1 MRQSHR
7 ILLVLLI
14 AVGSALVLSALV
26 PTHARAAN
34 IYIDG
39 LWDIQDDKVFTGDTI
54 TVKGDIWIRHGG
66 SLTLRDST
74 LEVDSRDGDIKTI
87 TVNASG
93 NLYVYHST
101 IKNRFNYRYF
111 FNVYND
117 TVFKDSTV
125 QQLFGWDQNPGGIR
139 LLGGSSH
146 LFDHCT
152 ITNSSTYGIFTRR
165 PVILNETT
173 FSWCDWADLQI
184 GTSGQLDDMSFVVRN
199 CTFLGW
205 DQQHFGVG
213 VYAPD
218 GYSGQFRRYLN
229 VSYCTFT
236 HHSYGLI
243 LSSDWG
249 NGALSANN
257 NYFDQCSYGSYIVVN
272 SVAVQMHNNRYKVAY
287 GGVGM
292 YLYQGSYG
300 SMTVSHEDYRAAY
313 EDTGYGIIL
322 EGIGSVHHRLVD
334 VSIWHTYYGITS
346 AFGPVEVR
354 DSYLATTGVN
364 FDVSGGSEMD
374 IYTTQHKMGSG
385 FVEDSGGRITA
396 WQRLNISRV
405 RWSDGTAITDG
416 LVHLLNETDH
426 DIGTINLTDE
436 WRFLDFKRW
445 EVKRSY
451 SWVNERVFAALL
463 DIDTYFRAPELDI
476 MVTGPQ
482 EIVFTDDYVPRL
494 TADGMSAGMYF
505 DTWDIALAG
514 GVVER
519 GRGLDR
525 VETTIDGGAH
535 WAYAQVVGER
545 WTSTYSRL
553 PDGLYDVSIR
563 AIDRAG
569 NKAQLDFPKVIVDT
583 HPPFIDIYT
592 EVPAATNVSRLHL
605 EGRTEGGATI
615 FIGNMVVRPDAA
627 GYFRFDYPLVEGANG
642 LVLLAKDRVGNT
654 NQTVMSVIL
663 DTIPPTLTVTSP
675 PDGLYTRDTGVFL
688 SGRTEDDATVTV
700 DGVRVNVVR
709 GSFTRQ
715 LTLAEGRWDIVV
727 RATDVAGNSQSR
739 TLTVTVDIS
748 PPMLAIDTPA
758 GGRADTAEDKYFITG
773 RTDPDIG
780 NVYINGENRT
790 TLPGEFAIEVPLLE
804 GANSFKFVAMDRAGN
819 RAEVTVVITKD
830 TQPPQYTIEVTARN
844 GTITPVGTERYSST
858 DTVTLH
864 VDVNEEAIFT
874 VGQVDHQGSGVLAFD
889 VTLREG
895 RNDIAVEVKD
905 ARNNIAPRFQY
916 TVWYDPVP
924 PNLVISKPISGSK
937 TSSPEVVIAGA
948 TDDGQN
954 KVWVNNVPAGVRA
967 DGTFEITLPLD
978 WGENKFALRAKDKA
992 GNERTASLTVIRE
1005 EAKTVQKSPV
1015 AGYAAFLVVGLVIGF
1030 VVMFALARSKSGGK
1044 GPEGRSDG
1052 PPPPKAPPS
1061 PPPASPPKGGWEEM

>member
-1 MRQSHR
+1 M
-7 ILLVLLI
+7 LLVLLI
-14 AVGSALVLSALV
+14 AIGSALVLSAIV
-26 PTHARAAN
+26 SSHARAADV
-34 IYIDG
+34 YIDG

-54 TVKGDIWIRHGG
+54 TVKGDIWIRNGG

-74 LEVDSRDGDIKTI
+74 LEVDSREGDIKTL
-87 TVNASG
+87 TVNSTG

-111 FNVYND
+111 FDVYND
-117 TVFKDSTV
+117 TEFKDSTV
-125 QQLFGWDQNPGGIR
+125 QQLFGWDQVPGGIR
-139 LLGGSSH
+139 LLGGDSH

-152 ITNSSTYGIFTRR
+152 ITNSSTYGILTRR

-173 FSWCDWADLQI
+173 FSWCNWADFQI
-184 GTSGQLDDMSFVVRN
+184 GTAGQLDDMNFVVRN

-213 VYAPD
+213 VYVPD
-218 GYSGQFRRYLN
+218 SYSGQFRRYLN

-243 LSSDWG
+243 LQAGWG
-249 NGALSANN
+249 NGALSADH
-257 NYFDQCSYGSYIVVN
+257 NYFDQCSYGSYFEVN
-272 SVAVQMHNNRYKVAY
+272 SVAVTMQNNRYKVSY

-300 SMTVSHEDYRAAY
+300 SMTVTHEDLRAAA

-322 EGIGSVHHRLVD
+322 EGVGSVHHRLVD

-346 AFGPVEVR
+346 SYGAAEVR

-364 FDVSGGSEMD
+364 FDVSGGATID
-374 IYTTQHKMGSG
+374 VYTTQHKIGSG

-396 WQRLNISRV
+396 WQRLNISKV
-405 RWSDGTAITDG
+405 RWSDGTAITTG
-416 LVHLLNETDH
+416 LVHLLNETDY

-445 EVKRSY
+445 EVRRSY

-463 DIDTYFRAPELDI
+463 DNDTYFRAPELDI

-494 TADGMSAGMYF
+494 TAPGMSAGMYI
-505 DTWDIALAG
+505 DRTYIALAG

-535 WAYAQVVGER
+535 WAYAHVAGER
-545 WTSTYSRL
+545 WTNAYSML

-569 NKAQLDFPKVIVDT
+569 NRAQLDFPKVIVDT
-583 HPPFIDIYT
+583 HPPFIDIYST
-592 EVPAATNVSRLHL
+592 VPTATNVSRLHL
-605 EGRTEGGATI
+605 EGRTEGGATLY
-615 FIGNMVVRPDAA
+615 IGNMVVKPDAL
-627 GYFRFDYPLVEGANG
+627 GYFRFDYPLAEGANG

-663 DTIPPTLTVTSP
+663 DTIPPPLTITSP
-675 PDGLYTRDTGVFL
+675 PDGLYTRDTAVFL
-688 SGRTEDDATVTV
+688 SGRTEDAATVTI

-709 GSFTRQ
+709 GSFAKE
-715 LTLAEGRWDIVV
+715 LALAEGRWDIVV
-727 RATDVAGNSQSR
+727 RATDISGNAQSH
-739 TLTVTVDIS
+739 TITVTVDLT
-748 PPMLAIDTPA
+748 PPALSIDAPV
-758 GGRADTAEDKYFITG
+758 GGRADTADDKYFITG
-773 RTDPDIG
+773 HMDPELS

-804 GANSFKFVAMDRAGN
+804 GANAFKFVAMDRAGN
-819 RAEVTVVITKD
+819 RNETTVVITKD
-830 TQPPQYTIEVTARN
+830 TQPPEYTIEVTARN
-844 GTITPVGTERYSST
+844 GTITAVGTERYSSS

-864 VDVNEEAIFT
+864 ASVNEQAVFT
-874 VGQVDHQGSGVLAFD
+874 VGQVDHAGNGVFAFD
-889 VTLREG
+889 VKLAEG
-895 RNDIAVEVKD
+895 RNDVVVEVKD
-905 ARNNIAPRFQY
+905 PRNNIAPRFQY
-916 TVWYDPVP
+916 TVYYDPVP
-924 PNLVISKPISGSK
+924 PNLVISKPINGSK
-937 TSSPEVVIAGA
+937 TPSAEVVIAGA

-954 KVWVNNVPAGVRA
+954 KVWVNNIPAGVRA
-967 DGTFEITLPLD
+967 DGTFEITLPLS
-978 WGENKFALRAKDKA
+978 WGENKFDIKAKDKA
-992 GNERTASLTVIRE
+992 GNARSTSLTVTRE
-1005 EAKTVQKSPV
+1005 EAKTVQKASV
-1015 AGYAAFLVVGLVIGF
+1015 AGYIAFLVIGLVIGL
-1030 VVMFALARSKSGGK
+1030 VVMFMFARSRGGGK
-1044 GPEGRSDG
+1044 GGAGRPEGQRPQGGS
-1052 PPPPKAPPS
+1052 PPPPPE
-1061 PPPASPPKGGWEEM
+1061 SPPKGGWEEM